1 MFILKFQY
9 IQEFGMI
16 QVEACIS
23 ISEPHAERK
32 IIPEEPGQS
41 RGDIDQGQVSV
52 DLVDQ
57 SGQDNPLRG
66 LFSSRLPVIEPAR
79 QTGSDRALGDINGS
93 GIPEPPV
100 HGAEARCA
108 EHGAY

>member
-1 MFILKFQY
+1 MFILQFQD

-41 RGDIDQGQVSV
+41 RGDIDQGFPSPRSMAQRPVALSMAHTKTSRTFRCISKKF
-52 DLVDQ
+52 D
-57 SGQDNPLRG
+57 GKNKG
-66 LFSSRLPVIEPAR
+66 LFQSIKE
-79 QTGSDRALGDINGS
+79 
-93 GIPEPPV
+93 
-100 HGAEARCA
+100 
-108 EHGAY
+108 